1 VNHSPDAESLEVDLL
16 LAEHTIRRLQ
26 GEIMKSMRRAAAS
39 IVAVAG
45 ILSLTTGTPAQ
56 AAPNTA
62 LSAPTAICGGAG
74 WTLIDHHDLINQFTE
89 ENFGVVTLYYGN
101 GYNCAAT
108 TKRVAVGVLTN
119 ASAFVCRKNDG
130 ACAIKSGDATGRV
143 WTAPLYA
150 PTTCVKW
157 GGGVSDDTIWRV
169 LYQPDPPNWG
179 HGNDC

>member
-1 VNHSPDAESLEVDLL
+1 VIAQEE
-16 LAEHTIRRLQ
+16 T
-26 GEIMKSMRRAAAS
+26 MKMKLRAAAS
-39 IVAVAG
+39 VAAVAG
-45 ILSLTTGTPAQ
+45 ILSLATGAPAQ
-56 AAPNTA
+56 AATNVVQ
-62 LSAPTAICGGAG
+62 SAPTTPCGGAG
-74 WTLIDHHDLINQFTE
+74 WALIDHHELINNFTDQD
-89 ENFGVVTLYYGN
+89 FGVVTLYYGN

-108 TKRVAVGVLTN
+108 TKHVAVGVLTN

-130 ACAIKSGDATGRV
+130 ACVIKSGDATGRV

-179 HGNDC
+179 HGDDC